1 MRQWKQ
7 LVSKNGGKT
16 LLYGMMLSMIP
27 IQTCILRRASAELS
41 ADTVHGMESFVLP
54 VDEDHYYLHCYAS
67 IVLYHKQRSKS
78 PLNKKDKMNTRFL
91 TSLLLVVAVS
101 AVAVLGFQQQPRL
114 AAKPSSSTTAVHGI
128 FDSIK
133 KGMESGYAGGDD
145 SPYAK
150 IKEADAKK
158 EATRNQRAAERRK
171 RGYTE
176 LKDVKE
182 KSFVKLKYN
191 QKEEEP
197 PKEEKKKLFGLF

>member
-1 MRQWKQ
+1 
-7 LVSKNGGKT
+7 
-16 LLYGMMLSMIP
+16 
-27 IQTCILRRASAELS
+27 
-41 ADTVHGMESFVLP
+41 
-54 VDEDHYYLHCYAS
+54 
-67 IVLYHKQRSKS
+67 
-78 PLNKKDKMNTRFL
+78 MNTRFL

-114 AAKPSSSTTAVHGI
+114 ATKPSSSSTAVHGI

-145 SPYAK
+145 SPYSK
-150 IKEADAKK
+150 IKEQDAKR
-158 EATRNQRAAERRK
+158 EEIRNQRAAERKK